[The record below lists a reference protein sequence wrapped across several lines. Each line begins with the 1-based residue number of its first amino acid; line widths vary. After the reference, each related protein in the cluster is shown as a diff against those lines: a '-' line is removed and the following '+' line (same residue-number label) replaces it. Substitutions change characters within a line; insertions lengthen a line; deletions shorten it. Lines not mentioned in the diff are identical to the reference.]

1 MAFDMN
7 NMLIWLHKHSQQVL
21 CAALACISILLF
33 IYSVNVFYK
42 HIKNNNALVTL
53 SPTNVGKIN
62 FDLNLDESAPA
73 DNVAVAQN
81 APAPGG
87 VARLDLTLTGI
98 ISSTDRKFSQA
109 IIVSNGGTRN
119 YNQGEYIEGLQNVLV
134 EKIDENTVD
143 INNNGMRQHVVF
155 LEDYESRSREILQP
169 MEGNRHLSDFI
180 VGNPV
185 YVHDQLK
192 GVRLNPRG
200 SNDNFRRLGFQPADI
215 AIKINN
221 HVLTDAVE
229 MKAALDAL
237 NSLGS
242 AQFTVLRNN
251 SEKLINASTMD
262 VE

>member
-7 NMLIWLHKHSQQVL
+7 NMLTWLHKHSQQVL
-21 CAALACISILLF
+21 YTALACTSILLF
-33 IYSVNVFYK
+33 IHSVNMFYE
-42 HIKNNNALVTL
+42 HIRNKNAWVIL
-53 SPTNVGKIN
+53 SPTNADKMTFN
-62 FDLNLDESAPA
+62 LNLDESDPA
-73 DNVAVAQN
+73 DNVVAAHA

-98 ISSTDRKFSQA
+98 ISSNDRKFSQA

-119 YNQGEYIEGLQNVLV
+119 YNQGEYIEGLQNVLI

-143 INNNGMRQHVVF
+143 INNNGMRQQVVF
-155 LEDYESRSREILQP
+155 LDDYESLPRETLQP

-185 YVHDQLK
+185 YVHDQLT

-200 SNDNFRRLGFQPADI
+200 SNDNFRRLGFLPADI

-221 HVLTDAVE
+221 HVLTDPVE
-229 MKAALDAL
+229 MKAALNAL

-262 VE
+262 IE

>member
-7 NMLIWLHKHSQQVL
+7 NVFIGLYKHSQQML
-21 CAALACISILLF
+21 CAALACISCLVLI
-33 IYSVNVFYK
+33 ISVNIYYEY
-42 HIKNNNALVTL
+42 INNKNAWEVSSSSAVNKVSFN
-53 SPTNVGKIN
+53 
-62 FDLNLDESAPA
+62 LNLDESDHA
-73 DNVAVAQN
+73 DNVAITHTAPSSEEVAPL
-81 APAPGG
+81 A
-87 VARLDLTLTGI
+87 LTLTGI
-98 ISSTDRKFSQA
+98 ISSNDRKFSQA
-109 IIVSNGGTRN
+109 IIVSNGSTRN

-134 EKIDENTVD
+134 EKIEDNTID
-143 INNNGMRQHVVF
+143 INNNGIRQHVVF
-155 LEDYESRSREILQP
+155 LDDYESTTREKPQA
-169 MEGNRHLSDFI
+169 MEGRRHLSDFI

-185 YVHDQLK
+185 YVDDQLK

-229 MKAALDAL
+229 MKAALNAL

-251 SEKLINASTMD
+251 SEKLINASAMD